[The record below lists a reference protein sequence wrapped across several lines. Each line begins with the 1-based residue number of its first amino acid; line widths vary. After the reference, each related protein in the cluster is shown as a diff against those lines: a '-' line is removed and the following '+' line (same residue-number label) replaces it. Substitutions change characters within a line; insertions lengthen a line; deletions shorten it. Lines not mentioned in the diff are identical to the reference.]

1 MHNSIMSEK
10 NVHILLKNTLLLK
23 NDNHHLRMQGCC
35 KVSICKKKKKTRRFV
50 KHDKMK
56 PTKMRYV
63 HEYEVNIL

>member
-35 KVSICKKKKKTRRFV
+35 KVSICKKKKK
-50 KHDKMK
+50 K
-56 PTKMRYV
+56 PGDS
-63 HEYEVNIL
+63 

>member
-1 MHNSIMSEK
+1 
-10 NVHILLKNTLLLK
+10 
-23 NDNHHLRMQGCC
+23 MQGCC
-35 KVSICKKKKKTRRFV
+35 KVSIYKKQTNKQRRFV